1 MNANAAVHMLLAM
14 NDQLTKTLIQVLG
27 ALALQIIT
35 ARAAASKAA
44 DKVVDE
50 TTGVKA
56 NSNGFKGGNRM
67 NYESHDEGMSSFVP
81 GLLIGGIIGALIG
94 AAAALWFAP
103 QSGEQTQEQIRQ
115 EAIRL
120 KQSANEALGEVKSNL
135 DSTAGQVKD
144 KAESALHEGQ
154 QFVHQQAEKV
164 SHGASNLQNKVSTR

>member
-1 MNANAAVHMLLAM
+1 M

-35 ARAAASKAA
+35 ARAAAGKAA
-44 DKVVDE
+44 DKAVNE
-50 TTGVKA
+50 TTGVTAK
-56 NSNGFKGGNRM
+56 SNRFTGGNHM
-67 NYESHDEGMSSFVP
+67 NYESQDEGMSSFVP

-120 KQSANEALGEVKSNL
+120 KQSANETLDEVKSNL
-135 DSTAGQVKD
+135 DSAAGQVKD
-144 KAESALHEGQ
+144 KAENALHEGQ
-154 QFVHQQAEKV
+154 HFVNQQADKV
-164 SHGASNLQNKVSTR
+164 SQSASNFQSKVSTR